1 MVMACDLVFAAE
13 SAKLGD
19 AHSNFGVFPGAGG
32 AAILPRRIG
41 LNRAKYLL
49 FSGENVSAQDMMD
62 WGLVN
67 KVVPDAELHDAV
79 QAFTDKLADK
89 SPAVL
94 RRMKAVANRS
104 LNVDEAAALSEE
116 MLNLRA
122 HMRSWDMREGLAAF
136 NEKRK
141 PQFRGLRVILI
152 ATARPSL
159 ASMASGAPL
168 SSFTT
173 LDWFWVFRLAAPRAL
188 VEAALKTA

>member
-1 MVMACDLVFAAE
+1 M
-13 SAKLGD
+13 
-19 AHSNFGVFPGAGG
+19 
-32 AAILPRRIG
+32 
-41 LNRAKYLL
+41 L
-49 FSGENVSAQDMMD
+49 FRS
-62 WGLVN
+62 
-67 KVVPDAELHDAV
+67 VVPDAELHDAV

-141 PQFRGLRVILI
+141 PQFRGY
-152 ATARPSL
+152 
-159 ASMASGAPL
+159 
-168 SSFTT
+168 
-173 LDWFWVFRLAAPRAL
+173 
-188 VEAALKTA
+188 